1 MLDQLITL
9 DQTLLLA
16 WNGSDSLFM
25 DGLMWTLTQTLTWI
39 PLLMGLVIMVFKNQR
54 PSTGIT
60 IILCAILLVIFT
72 DQISSS
78 LCKPYFHRLRP
89 THTPGIA
96 DAVDLVNGYRGGMYG
111 FFSSHAANSFGA
123 AMFFTLVF
131 RHTPT
136 SLILFAWASLSS
148 YTRIYLGVHYPFDIL
163 CGTIFGILSGTL
175 FWFIC
180 KKACGH
186 QSSYSDYNTS
196 FRTSTGYVKSS
207 FSTIFLMTSIS
218 LTYALIRANMV
229 ASWL

>member
-1 MLDQLITL
+1 MLDRLITL
-9 DQTLLLA
+9 DQNLLLA

-39 PLLMGLVIMVFKNQR
+39 PLLVGLALVVFKNQR
-54 PSTGIT
+54 PSTCVT

-89 THTPGIA
+89 THTPEIA
-96 DAVDLVNGYRGGMYG
+96 DMVDVVNGYRGGLYG

-123 AMFFTLVF
+123 AMFFTLIF
-131 RHTPT
+131 RHAPT
-136 SLILFAWASLSS
+136 GLILFAWASLSS
-148 YTRIYLGVHYPFDIL
+148 YTRIYLGVHYPLDIF
-163 CGTIFGILSGTL
+163 CGTIFGLVSGTL

-180 KKACGH
+180 IKACGH
-186 QSSYSDYNTS
+186 QSSHSDYNTS
-196 FRTSTGYVKSS
+196 LRTCTGYVKSS
-207 FSTIFLMTSIS
+207 FSTLYLMASIS
-218 LTYALIRANMV
+218 LTYALIRASLV